1 MTFLDLNYS
10 IYVEKVFVCPHR
22 PEDNCNCR
30 KPNGNLLKKAISE
43 YKVKPESVLMFGD
56 NLHDNIELNKATNN
70 KGNFINVN
78 NLNNIKRYYY

>member
-1 MTFLDLNYS
+1 
-10 IYVEKVFVCPHR
+10 
-22 PEDNCNCR
+22 
-30 KPNGNLLKKAISE
+30 LKKAIAE

-78 NLNNIKRYYY
+78 NLNNIDRYYY